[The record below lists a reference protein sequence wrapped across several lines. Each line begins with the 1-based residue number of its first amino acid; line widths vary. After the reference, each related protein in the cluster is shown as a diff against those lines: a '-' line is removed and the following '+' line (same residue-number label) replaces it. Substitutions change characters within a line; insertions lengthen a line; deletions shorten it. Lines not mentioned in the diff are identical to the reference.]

1 MAVRADKDRC
11 MGYGNCAFVAPESF
25 DLGDDDKV
33 VVLRDD
39 AGADDDA
46 VAEAV
51 RDCPAQALILES
63 GA

>member
-1 MAVRADKDRC
+1 MSVRADKDRC
-11 MGYGNCAFVAPESF
+11 MGYGNCAVVAPDVF

-33 VVLRDD
+33 VVLRED
-39 AGADDDA
+39 AGADDDG

-51 RDCPAQALILES
+51 RECPAQALIPES